1 MVEGRGHSYA
11 SIFIVVYCRIY
22 YAMDHSVTAL
32 ERAFQ
37 LAKSGKCSSLADL
50 KKQLRAEG
58 YSIAQIT
65 GRTLAKQLVAL
76 IKMARRHML
85 KT

>member
-1 MVEGRGHSYA
+1 
-11 SIFIVVYCRIY
+11 
-22 YAMDHSVTAL
+22 MDHRVTAL

-37 LAKSGKCSSLADL
+37 VAKSGKCSSVADL

-65 GRTLAKQLVAL
+65 GRTLVKQLEVL
-76 IKMARRHML
+76 IKMARRHAL
-85 KT
+85 KL

>member
-1 MVEGRGHSYA
+1 MGEEGAPTRLFSSSYVA
-11 SIFIVVYCRIY
+11 VYTD
-22 YAMDHSVTAL
+22 AMDHSVTAL

-37 LAKSGKCSSLADL
+37 LAKSGKCTSLADL
-50 KKQLRAEG
+50 KKRLHAEG

-65 GRTLAKQLVAL
+65 GRTLAKQLVVI
-76 IKMARRHML
+76 IKMARPHML

>member
-1 MVEGRGHSYA
+1 
-11 SIFIVVYCRIY
+11 
-22 YAMDHSVTAL
+22 MDQSVTAL

-65 GRTLAKQLVAL
+65 GRTLAKQLVTL
-76 IKMARRHML
+76 IKLARHNTL

>member
-1 MVEGRGHSYA
+1 
-11 SIFIVVYCRIY
+11 
-22 YAMDHSVTAL
+22 MDQSVTAL

-65 GRTLAKQLVAL
+65 GRTLAKQLMAL
-76 IKMARRHML
+76 IKMARRNML